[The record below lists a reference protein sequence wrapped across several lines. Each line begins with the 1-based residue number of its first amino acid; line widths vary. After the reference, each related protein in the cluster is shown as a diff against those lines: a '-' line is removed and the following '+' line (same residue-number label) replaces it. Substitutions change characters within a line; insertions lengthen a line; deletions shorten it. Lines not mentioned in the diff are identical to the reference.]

1 VTLFAKYKGLKL
13 SRIFPISLVFLLS
26 IIAGCGDNQKSPES
40 KGVLLTV
47 DFQEGETLRYRF
59 VSERETVVDWN
70 PGNNVVGYS
79 ESALNRTIEK
89 LDFLMV
95 YTPVKI
101 NPYGLTTIQA
111 ACEEAKVSRSVGAPK
126 DAAEYIKGT
135 TFTFTVDS
143 SGKIHDYSELNELI
157 KQIAQKAFSSGTG
170 DNRIKEPDMI
180 GDFIAAQWF
189 LWDSIASIPN
199 ASRGVNIGQGWT
211 SKLSV
216 PTPMVSRL
224 ARDVTYK
231 LDEIQK
237 GDNANIAVINSNY
250 KNSSSVPKSWPVL
263 FTGKFQ
269 MRGTFG
275 FLGGYKLHDLAGQ
288 GRELF
293 NIELGQIEEY
303 SQKYEMIIEASV
315 PIGISVNP
323 IINIKQ
329 TISMKRE
336 TSSK

>member
-1 VTLFAKYKGLKL
+1 M
-13 SRIFPISLVFLLS
+13 SRIFTISFIFLLS
-26 IIAGCGDNQKSPES
+26 IITGCGNNNLKSHGA

-47 DFQEGETLRYRF
+47 DFQDGKTLRYRF

-70 PGNNVVGYS
+70 PGNNAAGNS
-79 ESALNRTIEK
+79 GSSLNRTSEK
-89 LDFLMV
+89 LDLV
-95 YTPVKI
+95 IAYTPVKI

-111 ACEEAKVSRSVGAPK
+111 TCEEAKVSRSVGSPK
-126 DAAEYIKGT
+126 DAAEYFKGT
-135 TFTFTVDS
+135 TFNFTVDS
-143 SGKIHDYSELNELI
+143 SGKIYDYSELNELI
-157 KQIAQKAFSSGTG
+157 KQTAQKAFSSATG

-189 LWDSIASIPN
+189 FWDSIASIPN
-199 ASRGVNIGQGWT
+199 ASRGVNIGQSWT

-231 LDEIQK
+231 LDEIQNDENTK
-237 GDNANIAVINSNY
+237 FAVINSTY
-250 KNSSSVPKSWPVL
+250 KNSNSVPQNWPVP

-275 FLGGYKLHDLAGQ
+275 FLGGYKLLDLAGQ
-288 GRELF
+288 GHELF
-293 NIELGQIEEY
+293 NIDLGQIEENNQQY
-303 SQKYEMIIEASV
+303 DMIIEASV

-336 TSSK
+336 TNSK